1 MIHAS
6 TGSRMSL
13 GTTPKAAQARKLDN
27 RGCKRYRYF
36 AGDVQQAASSCN
48 VPCRVTNPHEFDLDG
63 VTFLG
68 TSGQNIE
75 DIDRYSTEEDRL
87 RMLEHVLEWG
97 HLAPTAPDTL
107 TAYSFSDKDPFVIES
122 APHVLFAGNQP
133 SFQSKLVKGAL

>member
-1 MIHAS
+1 MIGVGQWNDGLMMGVCRSCISCARHVQGLS
-6 TGSRMSL
+6 SL
-13 GTTPKAAQARKLDN
+13 CDLL
-27 RGCKRYRYF
+27 
-36 AGDVQQAASSCN
+36 
-48 VPCRVTNPHEFDLDG
+48 CRVTNPHEFEVDG
-63 VTFLG
+63 VAFLG

-75 DIDRYSTEEDRL
+75 DIDRYSTDEDRL

-133 SFQSKLVKGAL
+133 SFQSKLVEGAP